1 MKRTAK
7 ERKMLLLADDI
18 ISARKFN
25 RISRQTF
32 NFDERVQLDHLEYTP
47 QAENIVTIEQNKFKF
62 QIKSC

>member
-1 MKRTAK
+1 MKRTVK

-25 RISRQTF
+25 RISKQTF
-32 NFDERVQLDHLEYTP
+32 NFDERVQPHHLEYTP

-62 QIKSC
+62 QIKRC

>member
-1 MKRTAK
+1 MKRTVK

-25 RISRQTF
+25 RICRQTS
-32 NFDERVQLDHLEYTP
+32 NFHERVQLDDLEYTP

-62 QIKSC
+62 QIKRC